1 MAEEMNVQQG
11 TQQEENKETKSNNNA
26 NYEELDTMIAK
37 GTEVKKNGISKSY
50 LTQKGIADKEA
61 EDFLAHYEIYRA
73 EKEKAAIKEHP
84 EYVALQKELE
94 TLKSTAQREK
104 VNNAIQLQ
112 AMGMGLNEKA
122 VNALLKLQAFDDVL
136 SGDKINNDKIKANI
150 DAFLKDYDMF
160 KPQQG
165 NSGFSVEIGAKD
177 EKPKKETE
185 EEAMLRAIGLLPK
198 K

>member
-1 MAEEMNVQQG
+1 MEENNVQQG

-50 LTQKGIADKEA
+50 LTQKGMADKEA

-94 TLKSTAQREK
+94 TLKSIAQREK

-112 AMGMGLNEKA
+112 AMGMGLNEKGI
-122 VNALLKLQAFDDVL
+122 NALLKLQAFDDVMDGENI
-136 SGDKINNDKIKANI
+136 SKDKIKANI
-150 DAFLKDYDMF
+150 DNFLKDYDMF

-165 NSGFSVEIGAKD
+165 NNGFSVEIGAKD
-177 EKPKKETE
+177 QTTKKETE
-185 EEAMLRAIGLLPK
+185 EEAMMKAIGLKIK

>member
-1 MAEEMNVQQG
+1 MEENNVQQG
-11 TQQEENKETKSNNNA
+11 TQQEENKEVKGSSNIDYAKIEEMVNKGIQQKENGILKSYFSQLGLSEDEVKEA
-26 NYEELDTMIAK
+26 
-37 GTEVKKNGISKSY
+37 TEVYKTNKVNK
-50 LTQKGIADKEA
+50 
-61 EDFLAHYEIYRA
+61 
-73 EKEKAAIKEHP
+73 EKEQAANNPDLLKLQEEIKSLKAA
-84 EYVALQKELE
+84 
-94 TLKSTAQREK
+94 AQREK

-122 VNALLKLQAFDDVL
+122 VNALLKLQAFDDVM

-150 DAFLKDYDMF
+150 DSFLNDYDMF
-160 KPQQG
+160 KPQQTT
-165 NSGFSVEIGAKD
+165 NGFSVEIGAKD